1 MIYLVASIIL
11 VPEKTGEFNDI
22 MEKEYLPI
30 VEKHG
35 AKLIAALRTTI
46 GNVDEV
52 TDVWEFESL
61 EQFEG
66 IRRSQFQDPEYMA
79 VRGKIRAL
87 MTAET
92 LKLASPL
99 SCSPLK

>member
-1 MIYLVASIIL
+1 MIYLIASIIL
-11 VPEKTGEFNDI
+11 APEKTGVFNDI

-35 AKLIAALRTTI
+35 ANLIAALRTTI

-52 TDVWEFESL
+52 TDIWAFDSL
-61 EQFEG
+61 EHFER
-66 IRRSQFQDPEYMA
+66 IRRSQFKDPRYME